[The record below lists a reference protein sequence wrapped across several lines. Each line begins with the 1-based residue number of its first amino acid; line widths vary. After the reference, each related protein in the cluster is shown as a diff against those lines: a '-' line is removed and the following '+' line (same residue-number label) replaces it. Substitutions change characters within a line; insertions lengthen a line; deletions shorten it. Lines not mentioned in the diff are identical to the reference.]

1 MKKIILAA
9 LCAALAATSAAAQS
23 PSGKTMRILVGFPPG
38 QATDLV
44 ARMIADKLTASL
56 GQTVIVENR
65 PGQGGSLVLGLLAK
79 SPPDGQTI
87 TLSALASY
95 VVNPHLYKT
104 VPYDT
109 LKDLAPIGRVADLPM
124 LLCVHPSV
132 PAQTLPELIA
142 YVKANPGKLMH
153 SSSGNGTLSHLLMED
168 FKRRAG
174 LSIVHVPYQGS
185 PKAMLDLMAGNVQV
199 GLDTITVTQP
209 HVQSGRMRLI
219 AAGTASRLPAFAG
232 TPTIAEQG
240 YPGFEAV
247 AWLALSAPAGTPR
260 ELRERIN
267 ADVVQALKTPEFA
280 SKLVAMGAFPRPGS
294 TDEFGA
300 FLKSEYTRWGE
311 IVRASGAKVD

>member
-1 MKKIILAA
+1 
-9 LCAALAATSAAAQS
+9 
-23 PSGKTMRILVGFPPG
+23 
-38 QATDLV
+38 
-44 ARMIADKLTASL
+44 
-56 GQTVIVENR
+56 
-65 PGQGGSLVLGLLAK
+65 
-79 SPPDGQTI
+79 
-87 TLSALASY
+87 
-95 VVNPHLYKT
+95 
-104 VPYDT
+104 
-109 LKDLAPIGRVADLPM
+109 
-124 LLCVHPSV
+124 
-132 PAQTLPELIA
+132 
-142 YVKANPGKLMH
+142 
-153 SSSGNGTLSHLLMED
+153 MED

-174 LSIVHVPYQGS
+174 LKIVHVPYQGS

-219 AAGTASRLPAFAG
+219 AAGTASRLPAFAN

-280 SKLVAMGAFPRPGS
+280 AKLVAMGAFPRPGS